1 MTRVRKLRIYIDTS
15 VVGYLDQNDDP
26 DLMAD
31 THRLW
36 DQIKDGIYDV
46 ILSDVTIA
54 EIDACHE
61 EKREI
66 LFDYLSEIDY
76 TLIEVDERTIEIAG
90 RFIDLGVLREKSF
103 DDCQHIAAAITS
115 ECDAIVSWNF
125 KHIVN
130 HKIIMGVKAVTAL
143 EGYSDVL
150 IYTPS
155 ILIGGEI
162 DDT

>member
-1 MTRVRKLRIYIDTS
+1 MRKLKIYIDTS
-15 VVGYLDQNDDP
+15 VIGYLDQHDDP

-31 THRLW
+31 THMLW
-36 DQIKDGIYDV
+36 EQIKDGFYNV
-46 ILSDVTIA
+46 VLSDVSMA

-61 EKREI
+61 EKRET
-66 LFDYLSEIDY
+66 LYGYLSEIFY
-76 TLIEVDERTIEIAG
+76 TLVEVDERTLEVAG

-115 ECDAIVSWNF
+115 ECDVIVSWNF

-130 HKIIMGVKAVTAL
+130 HKTIMGVKAVTAL
-143 EGYSDVL
+143 EGYNDVL

-162 DDT
+162 YDT

>member
-1 MTRVRKLRIYIDTS
+1 MRKLRIYIDTS
-15 VVGYLDQNDDP
+15 VVGYLDQHDDP

-31 THRLW
+31 THKLW
-36 DQIKDGIYDV
+36 EQIKDGIYDV
-46 ILSDVTIA
+46 VLSDITIA

-66 LFDYLSEIDY
+66 LYEYLSEIVF
-76 TLIEVDERTIEIAG
+76 TLIEVDEKTIEVAG

-130 HKIIMGVKAVTAL
+130 HKTIMGVKAVTAL

-155 ILIGGEI
+155 ILIGGEK

>member
-1 MTRVRKLRIYIDTS
+1 MRKLRIYLDTS
-15 VVGYLDQNDDP
+15 VIGYLDQHDDP
-26 DLMAD
+26 ELMGE

-36 DQIKDGIYDV
+36 NQIKDGLYEV
-46 ILSDVTIA
+46 VLSDVTIV

-61 EKREI
+61 EKRDV
-66 LFDYLSEIDY
+66 LFDYLSGIEY
-76 TLIEVDERTIEIAG
+76 TLIEVDERTLEIAG
-90 RFIDLGVLREKSF
+90 RFIDLGVLRQKSF

-115 ECDAIVSWNF
+115 ECDVIVSWNF

-130 HKIIMGVKAVTAL
+130 HKTIMGVKAVTAL
-143 EGYSDVL
+143 EGFSDVL

-155 ILIGGEI
+155 ILLGGEI

>member
-1 MTRVRKLRIYIDTS
+1 MRKLKIYLDTS
-15 VVGYLDQNDDP
+15 VIGYLDQHDDP
-26 DLMAD
+26 DLMD
-31 THRLW
+31 ETHKLW
-36 DQIKDGIYDV
+36 NQIKDGLYDV
-46 ILSDVTIA
+46 VLSDVAIA

-61 EKREI
+61 EKRDI

-76 TLIEVDERTIEIAG
+76 SITEVDEKTLDIAE
-90 RFIDLGVLREKSF
+90 RFINLGVLRRKSI

-115 ECDAIVSWNF
+115 GCDVIVSWNF

-130 HKIIMGVKAVTAL
+130 HKTIMGVKAVTAL
-143 EGYSDVL
+143 EGYNDVM

-162 DDT
+162 DDS

>member
-1 MTRVRKLRIYIDTS
+1 MRKLRIYIDTS
-15 VVGYLDQNDDP
+15 VVGYLDQHDDP
-26 DLMAD
+26 DLMTD
-31 THRLW
+31 THKLW
-36 DQIKDGIYDV
+36 EQIKDGIYDV
-46 ILSDVTIA
+46 VLSDITIA

-66 LFDYLSEIDY
+66 LYEYLSEIVF
-76 TLIEVDERTIEIAG
+76 TLIEVDEKTIEVAG

-130 HKIIMGVKAVTAL
+130 HKTIMGVKAVTAL

-155 ILIGGEI
+155 ILIGGEK

>member
-1 MTRVRKLRIYIDTS
+1 LKIYIDTS
-15 VVGYLDQNDDP
+15 VIGYLDQHDDP

-31 THRLW
+31 TLRLW
-36 DQIKDGIYDV
+36 NQIKDDIYDV
-46 ILSDVTIA
+46 VLSDITIA

-61 EKREI
+61 EKRET
-66 LFDYLSEIDY
+66 LYNYVSEIDY
-76 TLIEVDERTIEIAG
+76 TLIEVDERTLEVAS

-115 ECDAIVSWNF
+115 ECDVIVSWNF

-130 HKIIMGVKAVTAL
+130 HKTIMGVKAITAL
-143 EGYSDVL
+143 EGYNDVL

-162 DDT
+162 DDI

>member
-1 MTRVRKLRIYIDTS
+1 LTEVKDEGGDRMRKLRIYIDTS
-15 VVGYLDQNDDP
+15 VVGYLDQHDDP

-31 THRLW
+31 THKLW
-36 DQIKDGIYDV
+36 EQIKDGIYDV
-46 ILSDVTIA
+46 VLSDITIA

-66 LFDYLSEIDY
+66 LYEYLSEIVF
-76 TLIEVDERTIEIAG
+76 TLIEVDEKTIEVAG

-130 HKIIMGVKAVTAL
+130 HKTTKPQPLLNRVFPVRVCHNHL
-143 EGYSDVL
+143 
-150 IYTPS
+150 
-155 ILIGGEI
+155 
-162 DDT
+162 